1 MNTKMYIGGQLVAGE
16 GSLVRVEN
24 PADGSIIESFQGA
37 SAEQAEQALQAA
49 RKAFATWSKT
59 SVDERIEWM
68 LKFQAEL
75 YKDKDFLVELDSM
88 ETGKPFKNAVGD
100 FEASARLLTFY
111 GDEAR
116 RVFGTSIPDKSAKDH
131 GVYHVVEHR
140 PRGVVVGHLA
150 WNYPL
155 ANMGLKMGPALASGC
170 TIVLKPS
177 SQTCLASLHYGE
189 IAKRIGLPDGVI
201 NIVAGKAS
209 EVGRALNSS
218 KIPNMI
224 TLIGSS
230 DTGVQVMNEGS
241 TSIKN
246 YSLELGGNAPV
257 IIMGDC
263 GEELESIAMNIVAT
277 KVSNS
282 GQDCTDYNRIYV
294 HESLYERFC
303 KLVEDKMNLVTVGR
317 WKDEG
322 QIVMGPMIN
331 RQARDRILELIDDAV
346 SGGAKLVKGGVI
358 PEGME
363 NGNFV
368 TPALLVDVKDSM
380 RCARE
385 EIFGPIIAVQPYSD
399 FDRVLEQAVDTDMG
413 LASYLWGHDAR
424 AIAKAF
430 ETFESGDVF
439 INGASGN
446 TFTPHVGVKQSGLGC
461 DQSKW
466 SLNEYY
472 TLKRISMKP

>member
-1 MNTKMYIGGQLVAGE
+1 MNTKMFIGGKLVEGE
-16 GSLVRVEN
+16 GAPIRVDN
-24 PADGSIIESFQGA
+24 PADGSEIATLKGA
-37 SAEQAEQALQAA
+37 SAAQAVEALEAA
-49 RKAFATWSKT
+49 REAFKTWSRT
-59 SVDERIEWM
+59 SVDERIDWM
-68 LKFQAEL
+68 MKFQAEM
-75 YKDKDFLVELDSM
+75 YKDRDFLIKMDSD
-88 ETGKPFKNAVGD
+88 ETGKPYKNAVGD
-100 FEASARLLTFY
+100 FEAGARLLTFY

-116 RVFGTSIPDKSAKDH
+116 RVFGTAIPDKSAPDH
-131 GVYHVVEHR
+131 GVYHVVTHR

-189 IAKRIGLPDGVI
+189 IAQRIGLPAGVL
-201 NIVAGKAS
+201 NIVTGKAS
-209 EVGRALNSS
+209 EVGYALNSS
-218 KIPNMI
+218 KIPSMI

-230 DTGVQVMNEGS
+230 ETGVQVMHEGS

-263 GEELESIAMNIVAT
+263 GDELEKIALNIVAT

-294 HESLYERFC
+294 HESLYKRFC
-303 KLVEDKMNLVTVGR
+303 ELVAEKMDLVTVGR

-331 RQARDRILELIDDAV
+331 RGARDRILDLIKDAQEK
-346 SGGAKLVKGGVI
+346 GATLVKGGEI
-358 PEGME
+358 PAGME
-363 NGNFV
+363 AGNFV
-368 TPALLVDVKDSM
+368 TPALLVDCNDSM
-380 RCARE
+380 RCAKE
-385 EIFGPIIAVQPYSD
+385 EIFGPLIAVQPYSD

-413 LASYLWGHDAR
+413 LASYIWGHDAR
-424 AIAKAF
+424 ALAKAF
-430 ETFESGDVF
+430 EAFQSGDVF
-439 INGASGN
+439 FNGASGN
-446 TFTPHVGVKQSGLGC
+446 AFTPHVGIKQSGLGC

-466 SLNEYY
+466 SLAEYY
-472 TLKRISMKP
+472 VIKRVSMKP

>member
-1 MNTKMYIGGQLVAGE
+1 MNTKLYIGGQLVEGE
-16 GSLVRVEN
+16 GSVLDVEN
-24 PADGSIIESFQGA
+24 PADGTIIQSFRGA
-37 SAEQAEQALQAA
+37 SAAQAEEALKAA
-49 RKAFATWSKT
+49 KLAFSTWSRT
-59 SVDERIEWM
+59 SVDERIAWM
-68 LKFQAEL
+68 QKFQAEL
-75 YKDKDFLVELDSM
+75 YKDQDLLVELDSM
-88 ETGKPFKNAVGD
+88 ESGKPYKSAVGD
-100 FEASARLLTFY
+100 FMAGAGLLTFY

-116 RVFGTSIPDKSAKDH
+116 RVFGTSIPDKGARDH

-189 IAKRIGLPDGVI
+189 IAKRIGLPDGVL
-201 NIVAGKAS
+201 NIVVGKAS
-209 EVGRALNSS
+209 EVGRALNQS
-218 KIPNMI
+218 KIPSMI

-230 DTGVQVMNEGS
+230 DTGVQVMKEGS

-257 IIMGDC
+257 IIMHDC
-263 GEELESIAMNIVAT
+263 ADELDAIAQNVVAT

-303 KLVEDKMNLVTVGR
+303 KLVEEKMDCVTVGK

-322 QIVMGPMIN
+322 DIVMGPMIN
-331 RQARDRILELIDDAV
+331 RQARDRILALIQEAV
-346 SGGAKLVKGGVI
+346 SGGAKLVKGGKI
-358 PEGME
+358 PAGME
-363 NGNFV
+363 KGHFV
-368 TPALLVDVKDSM
+368 TPALLIDVKDSM
-380 RCARE
+380 RVCKE

-399 FDRVLEQAVDTDMG
+399 FDRVLQQAIDTDMG

-446 TFTPHVGVKQSGLGC
+446 VYTPHVGIKQSGLGC

-466 SLNEYY
+466 SLSEYY
-472 TLKRISMKP
+472 TLKRISIKP

>member
-1 MNTKMYIGGQLVAGE
+1 MNTKLYIGGQLVEGE
-16 GSLVRVEN
+16 GSVLDVEN
-24 PADGSIIESFQGA
+24 PADGTIIQSFRGA
-37 SAEQAEQALQAA
+37 SAAQAEEALKAA
-49 RKAFATWSKT
+49 KLAFSTWSRT
-59 SVDERIEWM
+59 SVDERIAWM
-68 LKFQAEL
+68 QKFQAEL
-75 YKDKDFLVELDSM
+75 YKDQDLLVELDSM
-88 ETGKPFKNAVGD
+88 ESGKPYKSAVGD
-100 FEASARLLTFY
+100 FMAGAGLLTFY

-116 RVFGTSIPDKSAKDH
+116 RVFGTSIPDKGARDH

-189 IAKRIGLPDGVI
+189 IAKRIGLPDGVL
-201 NIVAGKAS
+201 NIVVGKAS
-209 EVGRALNSS
+209 EVGRALNQS
-218 KIPNMI
+218 KIPSMI

-230 DTGVQVMNEGS
+230 DTGVQVMKEGS

-257 IIMGDC
+257 IIMHDC
-263 GEELESIAMNIVAT
+263 ADELDAIAQNVVAT

-303 KLVEDKMNLVTVGR
+303 KLVEEKMDCVTVGK

-322 QIVMGPMIN
+322 DIVMGPMIN
-331 RQARDRILELIDDAV
+331 RQARNRILALIQEAV
-346 SGGAKLVKGGVI
+346 SGGAKLVKGGKI
-358 PEGME
+358 PAGME
-363 NGNFV
+363 KGHFV
-368 TPALLVDVKDSM
+368 TPALLIDVKDSM
-380 RCARE
+380 RVCKE

-399 FDRVLEQAVDTDMG
+399 FDRVLQQAIDTDMG

-446 TFTPHVGVKQSGLGC
+446 VYTPHVGIKQSGLGC

-466 SLNEYY
+466 SLSEYY
-472 TLKRISMKP
+472 TLKRISIKP

>member
-1 MNTKMYIGGQLVAGE
+1 MNTKLYIGGQLVEGE
-16 GSLVRVEN
+16 GSVLDVEN
-24 PADGSIIESFQGA
+24 PADGTIIQSFRGA
-37 SAEQAEQALQAA
+37 SAAQAEEALKAA
-49 RKAFATWSKT
+49 KLAFSTWSRT
-59 SVDERIEWM
+59 SVDERIAWM
-68 LKFQAEL
+68 QKFQAEL
-75 YKDKDFLVELDSM
+75 YKDQDLLVELDSM
-88 ETGKPFKNAVGD
+88 ESGKPYKSAVGD
-100 FEASARLLTFY
+100 FMAGAGLLTFY

-116 RVFGTSIPDKSAKDH
+116 RVFGTSIPDKGARDH

-189 IAKRIGLPDGVI
+189 ITKRIGLPDGVL
-201 NIVAGKAS
+201 NIVVGKAS
-209 EVGRALNSS
+209 EVGRALNQS
-218 KIPNMI
+218 KIPSMI

-230 DTGVQVMNEGS
+230 DTGVQVMKEGS

-257 IIMGDC
+257 IIMHDC
-263 GEELESIAMNIVAT
+263 ADELDAIAQNVVAT

-303 KLVEDKMNLVTVGR
+303 KLVEEKMDCVTVGK

-322 QIVMGPMIN
+322 DIVMGPMIN
-331 RQARDRILELIDDAV
+331 RQARDRILALIQEAV
-346 SGGAKLVKGGVI
+346 SGGAKLVKGGKI
-358 PEGME
+358 PAGME
-363 NGNFV
+363 KGHFV
-368 TPALLVDVKDSM
+368 TPALLIDVKDSM
-380 RCARE
+380 RVCKE

-399 FDRVLEQAVDTDMG
+399 FDRVLQQAIDTDMG

-446 TFTPHVGVKQSGLGC
+446 VYTPHVGIKQSGLGC

-466 SLNEYY
+466 SLSEYY
-472 TLKRISMKP
+472 TLKRISIKP